1 VEEIM
6 KIAVCLSGQ
15 PRTWEKCYHTWFKLF
30 DKIKQVWDVETIDI
44 FCHLWNYNSS
54 PNGLLQKEGLFPEQA
69 STQQI
74 PEEEI
79 QRLLN
84 TLNPISFLMED
95 EIVNKS
101 RSEFIIRQNE
111 KHIDRYGKTP
121 LHWCASQFYS
131 VMNAAY
137 LKKTHELDNNISYD
151 ICIKLRFDMF
161 FEDKEIDDFIYYDLH
176 RPELNT
182 VYSCHTGK
190 DPSFFPFYRMGD
202 TFWYADSVT
211 FNRIS
216 EYYRWLPILG
226 SKVLGTESYSIS
238 TEHAMYLYTKMLGI
252 DIHALMFDP
261 KIYRGQEFLDKLLSI
276 DKEATL
282 RSNELV

>member
-1 VEEIM
+1 M

-30 DKIKQVWDVETIDI
+30 DRIKQVWDVETIDI
-44 FCHLWNYNSS
+44 FCHLWDFNSS
-54 PNGLLQKEGLFPEQA
+54 PHGLIIKEGKDHQFV
-69 STQQI
+69 SGGKI

-79 QRLLN
+79 QRLLDK
-84 TLNPISFLMED
+84 LKPVSFLVEN
-95 EIVNKS
+95 ETVNKS
-101 RSEFIIRQNE
+101 RIDFIKNQNIQ
-111 KHIDRYGKTP
+111 HIHMYGMTP
-121 LHWCASQFYS
+121 FHWCASQFYS

-137 LKKTHELDNNISYD
+137 LKKTHELDNNISYNL
-151 ICIKLRFDMF
+151 CIKLRFDMF
-161 FEDKEIDDFIYYDLH
+161 FEDTEIEHFVYNDLH

-182 VYSCHTGK
+182 VYSCHTTK

-238 TEHAMYLYTKMLGI
+238 TEHALYLYTKMLGTEI
-252 DIHALMFDP
+252 NALTFNP
-261 KIYRGQEFLDKLLSI
+261 KIYRGQEFLDKLQSI